1 MATRIALAQQR
12 ETALA
17 RIAEAAAKLSADP
30 PPAQGK
36 QDADSYTAA
45 ILDWAAAAL
54 EQAAAAAQTTA
65 QPAAK
70 RSKAKADEGA
80 AE

>member
-1 MATRIALAQQR
+1 MATRIALAQQK

-45 ILDWAAAAL
+45 ILDWAAATL
-54 EQAAAAAQTTA
+54 ESAAAAQPTA

-70 RSKAKADEGA
+70 RSKSKADEGA
-80 AE
+80 E

>member
-1 MATRIALAQQR
+1 MATRIAIAQQK

-17 RIAEAAAKLSADP
+17 RIAEAAAKLSAEP

-36 QDADSYTAA
+36 MDADSYTAA
-45 ILDWAAAAL
+45 ILDWAAATL
-54 EQAAAAAQTTA
+54 ESAAAAMPAA

-70 RSKAKADEGA
+70 RSKNKADEGA
-80 AE
+80 E

>member
-1 MATRIALAQQR
+1 MAPRIALAQPT

-36 QDADSYTAA
+36 QDADAYTAA

-54 EQAAAAAQTTA
+54 EQAAAAMPAA